1 MEWVNVWLMTL
12 SLWSPAGTS
21 GAQAAA
27 PPPPPSFEGS
37 AEFSYVGTSGN
48 SDTRSL
54 GAGTT
59 LIFRPKAWT
68 VTSKAALI
76 HAEDRRVTRAR
87 SLLFST
93 QAARSLTERLSVFAG
108 HEFLR
113 DRFAGIRHRNTV
125 DAGLGY
131 AAIKNARHELALRI
145 GTGYASEHRLAAPNR
160 SSGIATAAAAYRL
173 KLSESAAFE
182 DEIQA
187 VTALDG
193 GRDQRVNHTAS
204 LTAKLT
210 TLFSLK
216 VKHATRWVRSPVPG
230 FRKTDAAMGVAL
242 VAKF

>member
-1 MEWVNVWLMTL
+1 MEWVSVWLMSL
-12 SLWSPAGTS
+12 SLLSAAGN
-21 GAQAAA
+21 GMPQAAA

-59 LIFRPKAWT
+59 LIFRSHAWT
-68 VTSKAALI
+68 VTSKTALI
-76 HAEDRRVTRAR
+76 HAEDRGETRAR
-87 SLLFST
+87 SVFLST

-108 HEFLR
+108 HELLR

-125 DAGLGY
+125 EAGVGY
-131 AAIKNARHELALRI
+131 AAVKNARQELALKI
-145 GTGYASEHRLAAPNR
+145 GAGYASEHRLIAPNR
-160 SSGIATAAAAYRL
+160 SSGIGTAASAYRL
-173 KLSESAAFE
+173 KLSENATFE

-193 GRDQRVNHTAS
+193 DHDQRVNHTAS
-204 LTAKLT
+204 LMAKLT
-210 TLFSLK
+210 TVFSLK

-230 FRKTDAAMGVAL
+230 FRKTDTTMGVAL